1 MQVGDILRQKGTAVA
16 TIQPEA
22 TVAEAVGALRQWS
35 VGALV
40 VSADGRTIDGI
51 VSERDI
57 VRALGGPRRTLLDQV
72 VDSIMTTP
80 VSTCGPTDRVE
91 ELMALMALMTENRIR
106 HLPVE
111 VDGRLGGIVSI
122 GDVVKSRL
130 TELEHEARALEEYLH
145 HGR

>member
-16 TIQPEA
+16 TIHPGA

-57 VRALGGPRRTLLDQV
+57 VRALGGPRRTLLDQL

-80 VSTCGPTDRVE
+80 VRTCGPTDRVE
-91 ELMALMALMTENRIR
+91 SLMALMTENRIR

-111 VDGRLGGIVSI
+111 VDGRLAGIVSI

-130 TELEHEARALEEYLH
+130 TELEHETRALEEYLH

>member
-1 MQVGDILRQKGTAVA
+1 MQVADILRQKGNAVA
-16 TIQPEA
+16 TIHPDA
-22 TVAEAVGALRQWS
+22 TVAEAVEALRQWS

-51 VSERDI
+51 LSERDI
-57 VRALGGPRRTLLDQV
+57 VRALGGPRRTLLDQLV
-72 VDSIMTTP
+72 ASIMSSP
-80 VSTCGPTDRVE
+80 VRTCAPSDRVE
-91 ELMALMALMTENRIR
+91 ALMALMTEKRIR

-122 GDVVKSRL
+122 GDVVKNRL
-130 TELEHEARALEEYLH
+130 TELEQETQVLEEYLH

>member
-57 VRALGGPRRTLLDQV
+57 VRALGGPRRTLLDQL

-80 VSTCGPTDRVE
+80 VRTCGPTDRVE
-91 ELMALMALMTENRIR
+91 GLMALMTENRIR